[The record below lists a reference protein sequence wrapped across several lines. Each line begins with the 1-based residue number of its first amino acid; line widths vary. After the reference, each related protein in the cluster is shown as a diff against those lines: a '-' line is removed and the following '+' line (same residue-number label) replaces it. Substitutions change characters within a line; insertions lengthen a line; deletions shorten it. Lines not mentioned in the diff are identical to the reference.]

1 MSFSFIKKLPTPE
14 DIRNEYPVDSA
25 IQTLKEKRDQEICDV
40 FTGKSD
46 KFLAISVPAL
56 QIMRMLCATICCAC
70 VKSRIRFQTRF

>member
-25 IQTLKEKRDQEICDV
+25 IQTLKEKGIRKYATYLPENL
-40 FTGKSD
+40 TN
-46 KFLAISVPAL
+46 FLPLSVPAL

-70 VKSRIRFQTRF
+70 VKSRIRLQTRF